1 MRQSGI
7 LLPVFSLPSPG
18 GIGTFGKEA
27 LDFIDFLRKAGQSV
41 WQILPIGPTSYG
53 DSPYQSFSAYALNPY
68 YIDLR
73 RLAAQGWLSPDEL
86 PAESDEPPAPVDYA
100 ELYRTR
106 FPLLRRAAAR
116 FFSAPPADYAAFCA
130 AQADWLPDYALFMAL
145 KDAHGGAAFTDWEP
159 PLRRR
164 EPEALKAAAAAYA
177 DDTAFYTMLQYLAFL
192 QWDSVKRYANANG
205 IRILGDMPIY
215 VSADSADVWADPA
228 LFCLDADGRPTE
240 VAGCPPDAFSADGQL
255 WGNPL
260 YDWAAMEA
268 DGYRWWCRR
277 IEAACTLFDT
287 VRIDHFRG
295 FESYYAIPA
304 GETTARRGRWRKG
317 PGMRL
322 FRAVREALG
331 ELPIIAEDLGF
342 LTPAVHRLLRTT
354 GFPGMKVLQFAFD
367 PAEESDYL
375 PHNCLPHSVIYTGTH
390 DNDTILGWEAHA
402 DPAAVD
408 YARAYLRVQPGEAL
422 NWCMIKA
429 ALASPSETAILTM
442 PDLLGLGSEARI
454 NTPATLGGNWQWRFG
469 GDCLNDWLAG
479 ILRENTRIYC
489 RLPAGREAAPSKAP
503 DAPPAP

>member
-7 LLPVFSLPSPG
+7 LLPIFSLPSPG

-68 YIDLR
+68 FIDPR
-73 RLAAQGWLSPDEL
+73 RLAAQGWLTQDEL
-86 PAESDEPPAPVDYA
+86 PAESDAPPAPVDYA
-100 ELYRTR
+100 ALSVDRL
-106 FPLLRRAAAR
+106 PLLRRAAAR
-116 FFSAPPADYAAFCA
+116 FFTSPDSGFAAFCA
-130 AQADWLPDYALFMAL
+130 KEADWLADYALFMAL

-159 PLRRR
+159 SLRRR
-164 EPEALKAAAAAYA
+164 EPQALADASAAYA
-177 DDTAFYTMLQYLAFL
+177 ADTAFYLLLQYWAFS
-192 QWDSVKRYANANG
+192 QWDEVKRYAAASG
-205 IRILGDMPIY
+205 VRILGDMPIY

-240 VAGCPPDAFSADGQL
+240 VAGCPPDAFSDDGQL

-260 YDWAAMEA
+260 YNWAAMEK
-268 DGYRWWCRR
+268 DGYAWWQRR
-277 IEAACTLFDT
+277 IRAACTLFDT

-295 FESYYAIPA
+295 FEAYYAIPA
-304 GETTARRGRWRKG
+304 GETTAKNGRWRKG

-331 ELPIIAEDLGF
+331 ALPIVAEDLGF
-342 LTPAVHRLLRTT
+342 LTPAVHRLLRQT

-367 PAEESDYL
+367 PDEESAYL

-390 DNDTILGWEAHA
+390 DNDTILGWEKSA
-402 DPAAVD
+402 DPDTVA
-408 YARAYLRVQPGEAL
+408 YARAYLRAHDGEAF
-422 NWCMIKA
+422 NWCMMKA
-429 ALASPSETAILTM
+429 ALASPCETAILTM
-442 PDLLGLGSEARI
+442 PDLLGLGSEGRI
-454 NTPATLGGNWQWRFG
+454 NTPATLGGNWPWRFG

-479 ILRENTRIYC
+479 ILRENTRLYC
-489 RLPAGREAAPSKAP
+489 RLPKTTK
-503 DAPPAP
+503 DKTT